1 MALTRALADPT
12 LGATSGG
19 WFIYDDKE
27 STVIEKTSK
36 SAAALA
42 AEGFELDHVFER
54 QFLSGLIVHVMGA
67 QDPPMSTINDLLHI
81 ANLPENLVWIRKDL
95 HDLKSSVFGELDL
108 APDLKPSKCAHNI
121 ANQVGQWQSLM
132 RGSAL
137 ISLSVN
143 LCLDLLWTNFQPPVK
158 S

>member
-1 MALTRALADPT
+1 MALTRALVDPT

-19 WFIYDDKE
+19 WFIYDDKK
-27 STVIEKTSK
+27 STVIQKTSK

-54 QFLSGLIVHVMGA
+54 QFLSGLIVHVMGDK
-67 QDPPMSTINDLLHI
+67 DPPLSIINDLLLI

-95 HDLKSSVFGELDL
+95 HDLKSSVFGKLDL
-108 APDLKPSKCAHNI
+108 APDLKPSKGAHNI
-121 ANQVGQWQSLM
+121 ANQGGQWQSLM

-143 LCLDLLWTNFQPPVK
+143 LCLDLLWTSFQPPVMT
-158 S
+158 